1 MTAPTSVYP
10 PAVAAMIDDFT
21 AWAAELGT
29 APSRNATMKRFR
41 IGDEKAKA
49 LLATLAAPAPD
60 ERLTTGPAPQQQPEP
75 TGPDLEPEITPE
87 PITVEPSPLTAVDVA
102 PEPKIAAGPVERP
115 AADPIPVAAPPLPVT
130 ASAPVP
136 APVRRKLQIRTWPI
150 LVVGLGAFIAIWA
163 GWVELG
169 RLTGFGVVHP
179 LPGIWDSF
187 KIDTAIT
194 LPLGM
199 DAYAAFALKVWFTPG
214 ISARARKFAR
224 WSTIVS
230 LLVGMC
236 GQVAYHLM
244 EAQGIT
250 TAPWQITTAVSC
262 LPVIV
267 LGLASGL
274 VHLVRA
280 DIEEDEQ

>member
-10 PAVAAMIDDFT
+10 PAVAAMVDDFT

-60 ERLTTGPAPQQQPEP
+60 ERLTSGPAPQQQPEP
-75 TGPDLEPEITPE
+75 TDTDLEPEITPE

-102 PEPKIAAGPVERP
+102 PEPKITAAPVERP
-115 AADPIPVAAPPLPVT
+115 AADPIPVAAPPLTIPV
-130 ASAPVP
+130 SAPVP
-136 APVRRKLQIRTWPI
+136 APVRRKPQIRTWPI

-214 ISARARKFAR
+214 ISARARRFAR

-244 EAQGIT
+244 EAQGIS

-280 DIEEDEQ
+280 DQEAEQ